1 MLENREGKKV
11 PNVVFRTRQGDQWK
25 DIRSSDVFDGRTVV
39 VFSLPG
45 AFTPTCSSTHL
56 PRYNELAGVLKQN
69 GVDEIVCVSVN
80 DAFVMQEWQKSQH
93 AENVT
98 LLPDG
103 NGEFTEGM
111 GMLVDKRDLGFGK
124 RSWRY
129 SMLVRDGIV
138 EKMFIEPEKSGDPF
152 EVLDADTMLAY
163 VNPKAKAPDFV
174 TLFTRP
180 GCPHC
185 ARAKK
190 ALTDR
195 GFPWEEIVLGKDV
208 TTRSLRAVTGQGTV
222 PQVYVAGKH
231 IGGADQ
237 LEEYLKTLPT
247 TAAAA

>member
-1 MLENREGKKV
+1 MLASREGQKV
-11 PNVVFRTRQGDQWK
+11 PKVVFRTREGDAWK
-25 DIRSSDVFDGRTVV
+25 DVRSEDVFDNRTVV

-56 PRYNELAGVLKQN
+56 PRYNELAQVFKQN

-111 GMLVDKRDLGFGK
+111 GMLVDKRNLGFGQ

-129 SMLVRDGIV
+129 SMLVKNGVV
-138 EKMFIEPEKSGDPF
+138 EKMFIEPEKEGDPF
-152 EVLDADTMLAY
+152 EVSDADTMLRY
-163 VNPKAKAPDFV
+163 INPGAKAPDFV

-195 GFPWEEIVLGKDV
+195 GFPYEEIVIGKDV
-208 TTRSLRAVTGQGTV
+208 TTRSLRAVSGAGTV
-222 PQVYVAGKH
+222 PQVFVGGKL
-231 IGGADQ
+231 IGSADE
-237 LEEYLKTLPT
+237 LERWLEQRDAQ
-247 TAAAA
+247 AA